1 MFCSANDVLLSLTE
15 KTKVFAQKCTRQT
28 HSATHSQRIKKQHH
42 HHVNDTDSSTVRM
55 VAGERL
61 KSISKSNV
69 DVHRCAGDGDG
80 DGDKQYDDMFK
91 SISPR
96 KTNVNAL
103 RGKNLVTCFSTLTG
117 SLRLKRRKS
126 LSDTDP
132 TVSANNRRKLSVANI
147 GYATT
152 RWYVK
157 VSI

>member
-15 KTKVFAQKCTRQT
+15 KTKILAQKCARQT
-28 HSATHSQRIKKQHH
+28 HLATNSQRVKQKPNQSQANDIDSDTIRKAAVERIK
-42 HHVNDTDSSTVRM
+42 S
-55 VAGERL
+55 L
-61 KSISKSNV
+61 SKSNV
-69 DVHRCAGDGDG
+69 DVHRCAGDGD
-80 DGDKQYDDMFK
+80 KHYYEMLK

-96 KTNVNAL
+96 KTNANAL
-103 RGKNLVTCFSTLTG
+103 RGKNLVSCFNTLTG

-132 TVSANNRRKLSVANI
+132 TVSVNNRRKISAVNI